1 MIIHAALIL
10 FSTIVSTMAASPF
23 PRYNETKISSLQCI
37 PGEEA
42 VCPMN
47 CARASCFKGCI
58 SGCYD
63 GLYMDCDDVGKE
75 EYQLCNLDKDNCKEG
90 LKCVNQDWDECDS
103 YWYNMHYNVG
113 RCIRRG
119 KYKSL

>member
-1 MIIHAALIL
+1 MAIYAAMTL
-10 FSTIVSTMAASPF
+10 FAAIVSTMAASTSS
-23 PRYNETKISSLQCI
+23 RYNETRISSLQCI

-42 VCPMN
+42 ACPMN

-58 SGCYD
+58 SGCYRA
-63 GLYMDCDDVGKE
+63 LDCDDVDKE
-75 EYQLCNLDKDNCKEG
+75 EYQLCNLDKDNCKDG
-90 LKCVNQDWDECDS
+90 LKCVNQDWDECDR

-119 KYKSL
+119 K